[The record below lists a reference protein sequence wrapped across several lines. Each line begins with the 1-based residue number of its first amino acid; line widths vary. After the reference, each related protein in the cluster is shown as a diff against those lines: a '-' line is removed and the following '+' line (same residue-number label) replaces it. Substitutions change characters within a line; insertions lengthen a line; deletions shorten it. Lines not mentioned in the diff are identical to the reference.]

1 MTSQKRSRG
10 VAQAQPRTGDKAAMN
25 GDWLTPREV
34 AQYLR
39 VGVDSVYD
47 ACAVGG
53 LKHVKLGYRTIRV
66 RRDWVDT
73 WADEKARQFG
83 SPSDWSLPP
92 GRSQRAPR

>member
-1 MTSQKRSRG
+1 
-10 VAQAQPRTGDKAAMN
+10 MN

-53 LKHVKLGYRTIRV
+53 LKHVKLGYRTIRA

-83 SPSDWSLPP
+83 SPSNRALPP
-92 GRSQRAPR
+92 ARSQRTTR